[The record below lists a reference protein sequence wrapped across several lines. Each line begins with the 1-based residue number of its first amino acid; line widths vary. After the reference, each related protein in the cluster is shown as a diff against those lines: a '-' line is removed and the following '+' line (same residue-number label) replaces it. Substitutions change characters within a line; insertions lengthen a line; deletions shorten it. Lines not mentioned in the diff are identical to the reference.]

1 MNTIIDFMKRNY
13 KILLVI
19 VCLSV
24 ALFAFKFKSDT
35 SSDPEKDK
43 TLLELLAFVIEKG
56 HYSPAAIDD
65 TFSKGVYKD
74 YIEALDPSKRF
85 FLQSDI
91 DEFSKFETEL
101 DDQFLNKELTFF
113 TLTYDRLMLRMK
125 ENQKIYKEILSV
137 PFDYSINETFNTD
150 YEKAPYSQT
159 KEELR
164 ERWRKQIKLSTLA
177 SLTDRLKIQENKAK
191 GIVEKEEAKN
201 ATDNLLPDGLEPPI
215 EKAKTEKSDA
225 NEKPKTFEELEKL
238 TRESSL
244 KSLDEYF
251 VFMNE
256 LKREDWFSVYINSI
270 TARFDPH
277 TSYFPPDEKERFD
290 VSISGKFE
298 GIGARLQRKND
309 LTEITELIS
318 GGPAWRGKLL
328 ESGDIIMKVAQ
339 GNEEPVD
346 IVGMRLDDVV
356 KKIKGPKGSEVRL
369 TVKRVDG
376 SIKTISIIRDIVEI
390 EETYVKSSVVERNGL
405 KYGII
410 YLPKFYIEFEN
421 KDGRDAGKDV
431 AKEVQALKN
440 EGVDGIV
447 FDVRD
452 DGGGSLSTVVDIA
465 GLFIEEGPIV
475 QIKSAG
481 RKKEVL
487 YDRDRKIVWDGP
499 LVVMVNSFSASASEI
514 LAAAIQD
521 YKRGIVVGSKQTY
534 GKGTVQN
541 VIDLNQFV
549 RSSEM
554 GDLGALKTT
563 TQKFYRINGGS
574 TQLEGVS
581 SDVVMPD
588 KFSYLKMGERDIP
601 NAMPWDKIDPA
612 AYTIWNKND
621 KFQKAIANSKLRIAQ
636 NTQFKLI
643 EENAK
648 WIDKRSKE
656 NLYSLKFDDFKKEQL
671 RIEEAN
677 KKYKVIANYDYHLN
691 FTSLP
696 AETELMKSDASLKEK
711 RDRWHESLKKDIY
724 VEEALNVL
732 DDLQSKPVIKNE
744 ISTKIVKGKLV
755 KS

>member
-24 ALFAFKFKSDT
+24 ALFAFKFKSE
-35 SSDPEKDK
+35 SNSDPEKDR

-56 HYSPAAIDD
+56 HYSPAVIDD

-159 KEELR
+159 KEELK

-215 EKAKTEKSDA
+215 EKAKTEKSDT

-328 ESGDIIMKVAQ
+328 EAGDIIMKVAQ

-421 KDGRDAGKDV
+421 KEGRDAGKDV

-521 YKRGIVVGSKQTY
+521 YKRGIIIGSKQTY

-549 RSSEM
+549 RSSTI

-581 SDVVMPD
+581 SDIVMPD
-588 KFSYLKMGERDIP
+588 KYSYLKMGERDIT

-612 AYTIWNKND
+612 GYTIWNKND
-621 KFQKAIANSKLRIAQ
+621 KFQKAINNSKLRIAQ

-656 NLYSLKFDDFKKEQL
+656 NLYSLKFDDFKKEQQ

-677 KKYKVIANYDYHLN
+677 KKYKTITEYDYKLN
-691 FTSLP
+691 FYSLP
-696 AETELMKSDASLKEK
+696 AEAELMKNDASLKEK
-711 RDRWHESLKKDIY
+711 RVRWHESLKKDIY